1 MGVPA
6 YTIMVVCMGAL
17 SAAAA
22 IGALALALGQLAPH
36 RRRADKAKAAAR
48 PMMLDAPRPVPPA
61 RPQPQP
67 EPFPRAP
74 EPKPEPP
81 AAAVLAEIVRE
92 PLRRLDLAIMSRR
105 APERLR
111 VPVGLARGRILELN
125 LPLLVANA
133 GETALADVSI
143 HVVLPNE
150 ITYGASLERLS
161 REAPAGLPG
170 AITRYALSEHET
182 RIRIDVPRLE
192 PGVMA
197 SVPVP
202 ISIKHAA
209 EGAYPIVAI
218 AFAEGLAPVE
228 RRYELEL
235 MDPASMIA
243 PASSREAWVCR
254 PDEISRERDPH
265 LPLDRIC
272 SMEFQVAE
280 PATPPAAPVRAE
292 PAYASAGL

>member
-6 YTIMVVCMGAL
+6 YTIVVVCMGAL
-17 SAAAA
+17 SATAA
-22 IGALALALGQLAPH
+22 IGALALALGQLAPR
-36 RRRADKAKAAAR
+36 RRRAEKAKAAAR
-48 PMMLDAPRPVPPA
+48 PMMFDAPPPLPPA
-61 RPQPQP
+61 RAQP
-67 EPFPRAP
+67 EPFAKASEP
-74 EPKPEPP
+74 EPSS
-81 AAAVLAEIVRE
+81 AAAFAEMVRE
-92 PLRRLDLAIMSRR
+92 PLRRLDLALMSRR

-125 LPLLVANA
+125 MPLLLANA
-133 GETALADVSI
+133 GETGLDDVSI
-143 HVVLPNE
+143 HIVLPNE

-161 REAPAGLPG
+161 REALAGLPG
-170 AITRYALSEHET
+170 AVTRYALSEHET

-209 EGAYPIVAI
+209 DGAYPVVAI
-218 AFAEGLAPVE
+218 AFAQGLAPVE

-235 MDPASMIA
+235 IDPASTIA
-243 PASSREAWVCR
+243 PAPSRDAWVCR
-254 PDEISRERDPH
+254 PDETSRQRDPQ

-280 PATPPAAPVRAE
+280 PPVPTPAAVRPE
-292 PAYASAGL
+292 PALATAGL

>member
-6 YTIMVVCMGAL
+6 YTIVVVCMGAL

-22 IGALALALGQLAPH
+22 IGALALAVGQLAP
-36 RRRADKAKAAAR
+36 RRRPIDKAKTPPQ
-48 PMMLDAPRPVPPA
+48 PMTFDAPRPIAAASAPSEPA
-61 RPQPQP
+61 
-67 EPFPRAP
+67 A
-74 EPKPEPP
+74 PKPEPSS
-81 AAAVLAEIVRE
+81 ASAFAEIVRE
-92 PLRRLDLAIMSRR
+92 PLRRLDLALMSRR

-125 LPLLVANA
+125 LPLLLANA
-133 GETALADVSI
+133 GETRLDDVSI
-143 HVVLPNE
+143 HIVLPNE

-161 REAPAGLPG
+161 RETLAGLPG
-170 AITRYALSEHET
+170 AVIRYALSEHET

-202 ISIKHAA
+202 ISVKHAA
-209 EGAYPIVAI
+209 DGAYPVVAI
-218 AFAEGLAPVE
+218 AFAQGLAPVE

-235 MDPASMIA
+235 TDPASAAGPA
-243 PASSREAWVCR
+243 PSRDAWVCR
-254 PDEISRERDPH
+254 PDETSRQRDPR

-280 PATPPAAPVRAE
+280 PAAPPPAAPRPE
-292 PAYASAGL
+292 PAYASADL